1 MVMNFEKPTAKKIED
16 EHPHVLAGKKVENL
30 KKAIEELGFKV
41 KETEEGIEIT
51 E

>member
-1 MVMNFEKPTAKKIED
+1 MIREDNSKKEEPTPDEKVAS
-16 EHPHVLAGKKVENL
+16 L

-41 KETEEGIEIT
+41 EETEEGIEIT